1 MIRSTLLY
9 GFLSVNIVA
18 QGHIANWN
26 LVTELCVGFCDGK
39 DCRTYST
46 PLSTCY
52 SGQSLFPND
61 PSWGDV
67 DFLDEIVD
75 ATLKRTFFRTN
86 DSTCRDATDEFS
98 LPLDECVGPFGTP
111 RPWGKFSL
119 VTKEEIDNVELRV
132 D

>member
-1 MIRSTLLY
+1 MIRAAWLRVLLS
-9 GFLSVNIVA
+9 LNIVA
-18 QGHIANWN
+18 QGHSDSPI
-26 LVTELCVGFCDGK
+26 LVTELCVGFCDGN

-46 PLSTCY
+46 PLATCY

-67 DFLDEIVD
+67 DFLDAVVD
-75 ATLKRTFFRTN
+75 GTLKRTFFRTN

-98 LPLDECVGPFGTP
+98 LPLNECIGPFGPP
-111 RPWGKFSL
+111 RPWGQFSL
-119 VTKEEIDNVELRV
+119 VDKQEIDNIKLRI